1 MKFIY
6 NDFSNFLTDLNEYQK
21 RFNNHYYKN
30 NTEEIKQLCIYL
42 GQLSN
47 SIQQKN

>member
-1 MKFIY
+1 LKLEEFFTIIKIVILMNFIY

-30 NTEEIKQLCIYL
+30 NTEEIK
-42 GQLSN
+42 
-47 SIQQKN
+47 